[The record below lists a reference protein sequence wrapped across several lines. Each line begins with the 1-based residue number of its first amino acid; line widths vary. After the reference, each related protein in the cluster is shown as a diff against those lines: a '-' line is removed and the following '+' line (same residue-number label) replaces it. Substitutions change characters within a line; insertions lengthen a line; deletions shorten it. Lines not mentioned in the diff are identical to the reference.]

1 PRPGGVTPGPCLMAA
16 SPATGYLLDAA
27 SAGSGLAIA
36 LAPSFAMSA
45 TYLAMAD
52 SLGLAM
58 QNAVANQQ
66 RGQVTAGASLAQVL
80 ALIIQKGAVPS

>member
-1 PRPGGVTPGPCLMAA
+1 MAA
-16 SPATGYLLDAA
+16 PPAIGYLLDATSSG
-27 SAGSGLAIA
+27 SALAIG

-52 SLGLAM
+52 SIGLAM

-80 ALIIQKGAVPS
+80 PLIIQKGAVPS

>member
-1 PRPGGVTPGPCLMAA
+1 MPT
-16 SPATGYLLDAA
+16 SPAIGYLLDAT
-27 SAGSGLAIA
+27 SSGSGLAIA

-45 TYLAMAD
+45 SYLAMAD
-52 SLGLAM
+52 TIGLAM

-66 RGQVTAGASLAQVL
+66 RGQVTARASLAQVL

>member
-1 PRPGGVTPGPCLMAA
+1 MAA
-16 SPATGYLLDAA
+16 SPAIAYLLEAT
-27 SAGSGLAIA
+27 SAESALAIA

>member
-1 PRPGGVTPGPCLMAA
+1 MPT
-16 SPATGYLLDAA
+16 SPAIGYLLDAT
-27 SAGSGLAIA
+27 SSGSGLAIA

-45 TYLAMAD
+45 SYLAMAD
-52 SLGLAM
+52 TISLAM

-66 RGQVTAGASLAQVL
+66 RGQVTASASLAQVL